1 MTHSIAPALEPAQ
14 RPVSRPLNIAAWGLQ
29 ALLAL
34 AFLAAGGSK
43 LAGAQPMVESFAKI
57 GIGQWFRVLTG
68 LLEVVGAVALLVPR
82 AAFLGSL
89 VLGCVM
95 VGAVVAHLTVL
106 GGTPVPPAVLLALTG
121 VVAYVRRPGA

>member
-1 MTHSIAPALEPAQ
+1 MTNTIAPALKSAG
-14 RPVSRPLNIAAWGLQ
+14 RPVSRPLKIAAWSLQ
-29 ALLAL
+29 VLLAL

-43 LAGAQPMVESFAKI
+43 LAGAQPMVETFAKI

-68 LLEVVGAVALLVPR
+68 ILEIAGAVALLVPR
-82 AAFLGSL
+82 AAFFGSL
-89 VLGCVM
+89 LLPCVM

-121 VVAYVRRPGA
+121 TVAYLRRP